1 MVCFRINVLHLV
13 NGAIRIQAV
22 EDGVPSRA
30 GAGVPSR
37 AGVGVPSQAGVGVP
51 SRIPRGALEGGVRIL
66 TREVGVRLPPAPK
79 YKRTIF
85 HQRLRQHLM

>member
-30 GAGVPSR
+30 G
-37 AGVGVPSQAGVGVP
+37 VGVPGRAGVGVP
-51 SRIPRGALEGGVRIL
+51 SRIPRVALEGGVRIL

-85 HQRLRQHLM
+85 RQRLHQHQL